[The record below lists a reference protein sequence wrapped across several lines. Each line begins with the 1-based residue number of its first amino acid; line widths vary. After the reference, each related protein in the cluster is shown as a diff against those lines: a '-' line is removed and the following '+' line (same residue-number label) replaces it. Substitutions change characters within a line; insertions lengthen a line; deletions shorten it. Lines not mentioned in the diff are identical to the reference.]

1 LFDLTL
7 TNRLP
12 DMIEEGYDMSIVLAR
27 ELPDSGLSLSGL
39 HDLQHSLRVAGLPE
53 QTRNARLAGCA
64 SCS

>member
-39 HDLQHSLRVAGLPE
+39 
-53 QTRNARLAGCA
+53 ARPTAFSA
-64 SCS
+64 RRRPT